1 MIILFDNN
9 FQELFASPVHKSL
22 HPVVALFLFCRRS
35 KKKDTAS
42 IRTRTIINLK
52 FFHQMKNI
60 AIIMGGYS
68 SEYKISLISGNV
80 VYQYLD
86 KNQFKGFRVH
96 IFKEKWVYVDEN
108 DAEFPIDKNDFS
120 ITVNGT
126 KIIFDAVFNAIHGT
140 PGEDGLMQAY
150 FELLNIP
157 QTSCDYYQAALTF
170 NKRDLLSVLK
180 PYGIKT
186 AVSYYLNMGEVI
198 NTEEIISKVGLP
210 CFVKPNKSGS
220 SFGIS
225 KVKTTEELPIAIEV
239 AYKEDNEIIIESFL
253 DGTEVSVGVINYK
266 GEIIVL
272 PITEI
277 VSENDFFDYE
287 AKYQGKSQEITPAR
301 ISDEMT
307 AKVGAVAK
315 RAYEVLKMKGFS
327 RSEFIIVNG
336 EPHML
341 EMNTIPGLTTES
353 LIPQQAKAA
362 GISLTDLF
370 TNAIDLA
377 LEK

>member
-1 MIILFDNN
+1 M
-9 FQELFASPVHKSL
+9 
-22 HPVVALFLFCRRS
+22 
-35 KKKDTAS
+35 KKV
-42 IRTRTIINLK
+42 
-52 FFHQMKNI
+52 

-68 SEYKISLISGNV
+68 SEYQISLKSGNV
-80 VYQYLD
+80 VYQFLD
-86 KNQFKGFRVH
+86 QNLYKGYRIH
-96 IFKEKWVYVDEN
+96 ILKDKWVYVDEQ
-108 DAEFPIDKNDFS
+108 DHEFPIDRNDFS
-120 ITVNGT
+120 TTVNGE
-126 KIIFDAVFNAIHGT
+126 KITFDVVFNAIHGT

-150 FELLNIP
+150 FELLGIP
-157 QTSCDYYQAALTF
+157 QSSCDYYQAALTF

-186 AVSYYLNMGEVI
+186 ATSYYLNQGD
-198 NTEEIISKVGLP
+198 EIDEKAILETVGLP

-225 KVKTTEELPIAIEV
+225 KVKSKDELAYAIV
-239 AYKEDNEIIIESFL
+239 NAYKEDNEIIIESFL

-266 GEIIVL
+266 GEITVL

-287 AKYQGKSQEITPAR
+287 AKYLGKSQEITPAR
-301 ISDEMT
+301 ISPEMT
-307 AKVGAVAK
+307 EKVAAVAK
-315 RAYEVLKMKGFS
+315 KAYEVLKMSGFS

-353 LIPQQAKAA
+353 LIPQQAKEA

-370 TNAIDLA
+370 TNALELA
-377 LEK
+377 LNK